1 MSDLIDRQE
10 AIDAFDLPIYNIKG
24 RENAER
30 VVEYLKA
37 VLRRIKEL
45 PSAHPDGRYINADEL
60 IQRLKE
66 AGHEEAAMALK
77 MAGHER
83 KKNLPSAQR
92 WIPCSERLPE
102 KEGWYITTVES
113 EKTGKR
119 RIENDLFAIDIA
131 LAHGLT
137 PNRFCK
143 DGHRQRTVAWCE
155 FPEPWRGYTDE
166 KI

>member
-1 MSDLIDRQE
+1 MMDDLISRQ
-10 AIDAFDLPIYNIKG
+10 AVIDTLLDLQV
-24 RENAER
+24 EHR
-30 VVEYLKA
+30 VSWKDA
-37 VLRRIKEL
+37 VLDMIM
-45 PSAHPDGRYINADEL
+45 D
-60 IQRLKE
+60 
-66 AGHEEAAMALK
+66 
-77 MAGHER
+77 
-83 KKNLPSAQR
+83 LPSAQPEPQ

-137 PNRFCK
+137 PNKFCK

-155 FPEPWRGYTDE
+155 FPEPWRGE
-166 KI
+166 

>member
-1 MSDLIDRQE
+1 MRLIDADVLYERACELE
-10 AIDAFDLPIYNIKG
+10 ARALSYVGKIVNDETKTEEWRIWSAIL
-24 RENAER
+24 AER
-30 VVEYLKA
+30 TAFKHDVFDA
-37 VLRRIKEL
+37 PTI
-45 PSAHPDGRYINADEL
+45 
-60 IQRLKE
+60 
-66 AGHEEAAMALK
+66 EERNTGK
-77 MAGHER
+77 
-83 KKNLPSAQR
+83 
-92 WIPCSERLPE
+92 WIPCSKRLPE

-155 FPEPWRGYTDE
+155 FPEPWEGKE
-166 KI
+166 K